1 MSGSENLDEG
11 RCSGGDYVRAYT
23 KLFRHKDNIT
33 NITSVHQTDSARS
46 QLQVQINQAYH
57 DALMQAGKNLPC
69 PVIAPEEQR
78 RNEQTVKLSSS
89 ASVICNHFSHVVSS

>member
-1 MSGSENLDEG
+1 MARVSGSENLDEG

-46 QLQVQINQAYH
+46 QLQVQI
-57 DALMQAGKNLPC
+57 
-69 PVIAPEEQR
+69 I
-78 RNEQTVKLSSS
+78 
-89 ASVICNHFSHVVSS
+89 